1 MAVPVQVNLNP
12 NARKVEAA
20 LARIKAQ
27 AKGINL
33 GGGAESINKL
43 SRPLGKITG
52 QASEFQKSLE
62 ASNAR
67 VLAFGAS
74 VAVIN
79 KLSQAF
85 GALVTNTIKVEAS
98 FAKINTILG
107 GTQKQL
113 EQFGNGIFKV
123 AQQTGTSFDQVAE
136 GALEL
141 ARQGLSVEESLSRVS
156 TALKLVRVS
165 GIDAEKAVGGLT
177 AAIKG
182 FEGAGLTVAQIADKL
197 AEVDTKFA
205 VSTEDLINGLERA
218 SASARVAGVSFDEL
232 LGVVT
237 TVQERTQRGGAV
249 IGNAFK
255 TIFARLSRTDTLV
268 ALQDLGISVLDAE
281 GNLRGAIPLFQELAV
296 ELNKIG
302 LKSVEA
308 GEIIQKVAGVRQRDI
323 LISLIEDLNSGQSQ
337 FAKSL
342 QVSAGAAGAL
352 DAKNSQLNQTL
363 EALINNLTVGSQ
375 KLASVLGDLGFTDA
389 AGDILKAL
397 SSIVNGIT
405 DILQGEGIGAKFAQ
419 GLVKGVGSVLTGPG
433 LALISAIFI
442 KLFVD
447 LAKFGATSLKQIL
460 GINKAAAQQA
470 TLQQSVLQTLLQNE
484 NIQREILA
492 LEGNKVAQEQL
503 LLKIYNQQA
512 AALARVQRAAATVTP
527 GLFGAGLRGGE
538 GGVKPKGKAS
548 GGYIAAEARDVSR
561 GVGGAPANSR
571 VVSIPNFAFG
581 GGKRGTMVANTS
593 EYIVPNF
600 AGGGDAIFNRDMV
613 RSMGL
618 PAGARKINAAGG
630 FIPNFSRSSVGAG
643 LSENNPY
650 RYKSLSDLLKKDKT
664 KLKDQDLKDY
674 EAAVAA
680 KSTKAPAFDAEKRGL
695 VMLVPQTG
703 VRGTEINTVFKKA
716 QIGKSGKSYGSFLG
730 KAYGIDPNLKGDPRF
745 GNLVGLDDE
754 LEESMATAINTII
767 KKVYPSIKTN
777 PAPDISPEY
786 AKKKFLNE
794 GGAGAFGAFKGAVFE
809 AIIDMIVGG
818 SKGDGAG
825 RLDVAFNSKNSAAL
839 TEIFGLTKKYSFG
852 DYKSSLESK
861 DKFIKQAIANRGA
874 SGYIPNFAA
883 GNYVFDSDKLDRKTA
898 NDILKTILGTKKKK
912 DLLIAPAGTGKSTA
926 AARLGQFIKSPSDVQ
941 KAKSFTILSGAGK
954 AKNSLMSSG
963 LSSIIE
969 AVNASGGNV
978 SYLYAKNMEILS
990 RRMGRIQEGSD
1001 DLRSTKQLKG
1011 TLRAPLNQF
1020 DFIRGLKNV
1029 SKRFS
1034 IMRGAEGFMPELGDA
1049 ISREVSAGVPL
1060 NQVRINQSGKLRNAQ
1075 NPMGLAVTNTRDE
1088 PTGRI
1093 PNFALTAAE
1102 SARRAGAPALD
1113 LTNMQGSIDETSAS
1127 LDNSI
1132 TKIFA
1137 LQLAASGLTSAFTE
1151 QDSIMGRFGE
1161 AASTAINTMLVLST
1175 IGVSPLGALGRKEGG
1190 GFVGL
1195 APFIQGTKGLAKV
1208 FGILKGVAGPVAL
1221 GFTAL
1226 DVALKIFNGK
1236 GIFQI
1241 VGEGLGLVATE
1252 AQKAA
1257 KRIEEGTKNLGKG
1270 TEGKDVLENL
1280 QTRRANIL
1288 TELQRRETALAAGTT
1303 VEKLDPNAV
1312 RGQTLFDALGVVGG
1326 RSDQTPERLLER
1338 YFGEGKIEAGYGKVN
1353 KISSEGIRNLVGNSV
1368 FSSVEEVQRAYEQQ
1382 GSPITQESA
1391 KKIFSEQRKSFI
1403 SFDRALGSAKAGG
1416 ASDDV
1421 IEKIIEEFQIALASS
1436 LAEAVKVV
1444 DAEKLVQEGIK
1455 KNTIFSQTRAKGQIQ
1470 GIGLRQ
1476 SESIRAG
1483 LLADTKENR
1492 KKLATGGFGTELE
1505 KVNAEISIK
1514 ERGNQAEI
1522 ETKRVQLNQKIREQL
1537 IEQSKI
1543 SGEISGITKEDFDN
1557 KVETFNIEKLA
1568 GKDRKQLL
1576 EEAAKLGFKSQ
1587 ESQENFVQIVQNG
1600 TTELANRK
1608 QELSDELDIEKSIA
1622 QTNAER
1628 ADKEKSINEALKKSL
1643 RTMQKQAQLESIR
1656 KNAEKERLGLILND
1670 PTAAFSDKY
1679 LREIKYNQE
1688 LAEIEEA
1695 RVQSAKKLKDLD
1707 TELAALVELQKNASE
1722 KDKKAAQELVDEK
1735 QAEVVLAKEN
1745 NTELERTLDL
1755 REKIAKKIKDGTALE
1770 QSNAKRQ
1777 RDLKNLEE
1785 NVPDRLANRLED
1797 SISSAMDN
1805 LATGTYDSL
1814 GDVFLNIALDFGRA
1828 LQQEISAAVAK
1839 SLVQSFT
1846 SSSGGSGFM
1855 SGIGNFFSNFAKK
1868 NSGGLIT
1875 GGSGVRDDVPAV
1887 LTGGEYVI
1895 KKSAVQKYGVGFLEK
1910 LNSGAM
1916 QGMQAGGFFVPGTRG
1931 QGAITGKENL
1941 LAFSQQETTSGLTDV
1956 ISARGSGMRL
1966 DLETQSRRLTTRGRF
1981 MESPARRALKEAQQQ
1996 AFGLYGAQIQED
2008 KRVRELMEAQQKARE
2023 KAFKKAVIG
2032 SAINAAFSGFG
2043 AFLGGAGAAGTMG
2056 MTDLVPG
2063 GSGGYTPGGTFNPN
2077 FSNAMAAANG
2087 GQMSGQTNAML
2098 MGGEY
2103 IVSPRAASAIGRNT
2117 LDDINMMRFQNG
2129 GPVSSAADSI
2139 SKDEKAE
2146 KSANIGEFN
2155 ITINID
2161 NQGGGSVD
2169 AGSSDTQSRDFARR
2183 VKNVVVGVIEEEKR
2197 LSGSLFSS
2205 KR

>member
-12 NARKVEAA
+12 NARKVEEA

-197 AEVDTKFA
+197 AQVDTKFA

-255 TIFARLSRTDTLV
+255 TIFARLGRTDTLV
-268 ALQDLGISVLDAE
+268 ALQDLGISVLDAQ
-281 GNLRGAIPLFQELAV
+281 GNVRGAIPLFEELAV

-484 NIQREILA
+484 IIQREILA

-512 AALARVQRAAATVTP
+512 AALARVQKAAATVTP

-538 GGVKPKGKAS
+538 GGVKPRGKAS

-581 GGKRGTMVANTS
+581 GGQRGTIVANTS

-630 FIPNFSRSSVGAG
+630 FVPNFVKPSTPLSKRKDITTREQAEKAGYSGAAISSRFGKAPEKSRRTTYDVDLNDVLGKEMPAMFVPSSGGGVGKITRAKIPG
-643 LSENNPY
+643 FKDARAIGEFMAYGPNYGSMKNLEQEIENKFGQKNIE
-650 RYKSLSDLLKKDKT
+650 DF
-664 KLKDQDLKDY
+664 
-674 EAAVAA
+674 AA
-680 KSTKAPAFDAEKRGL
+680 KEALGLARNIASAFALDP
-695 VMLVPQTG
+695 VDPQKISQVDG
-703 VRGTEINTVFKKA
+703 V
-716 QIGKSGKSYGSFLG
+716 
-730 KAYGIDPNLKGDPRF
+730 KGF
-745 GNLVGLDDE
+745 
-754 LEESMATAINTII
+754 
-767 KKVYPSIKTN
+767 
-777 PAPDISPEY
+777 ISS
-786 AKKKFLNE
+786 AV
-794 GGAGAFGAFKGAVFE
+794 GAFGGIF
-809 AIIDMIVGG
+809 D
-818 SKGDGAG
+818 
-825 RLDVAFNSKNSAAL
+825 AAL
-839 TEIFGLTKKYSFG
+839 TTALKLNATDESSGGDFDVDLTKSDIGNIQKVFG
-852 DYKSSLESK
+852 KRAYPRFVDNKINANQGASMFEKTKRTPTLMKKINDRAFEEGK
-861 DKFIKQAIANRGA
+861 KQGFIKAS
-874 SGYIPNFAA
+874 SGYIPNFAGGALEEAIGREQAA
-883 GNYVFDSDKLDRKTA
+883 GLP
-898 NDILKTILGTKKKK
+898 I
-912 DLLIAPAGTGKSTA
+912 
-926 AARLGQFIKSPSDVQ
+926 
-941 KAKSFTILSGAGK
+941 
-954 AKNSLMSSG
+954 
-963 LSSIIE
+963 
-969 AVNASGGNV
+969 
-978 SYLYAKNMEILS
+978 
-990 RRMGRIQEGSD
+990 
-1001 DLRSTKQLKG
+1001 
-1011 TLRAPLNQF
+1011 NQ
-1020 DFIRGLKNV
+1020 I
-1029 SKRFS
+1029 
-1034 IMRGAEGFMPELGDA
+1034 
-1049 ISREVSAGVPL
+1049 
-1060 NQVRINQSGKLRNAQ
+1060 RINQSGKLRNAQ

-1088 PTGRI
+1088 PTGAI
-1093 PNFALTAAE
+1093 PNFAR
-1102 SARRAGAPALD
+1102 SAGGATNSNGTLD
-1113 LTNMQGSIDETSAS
+1113 GA
-1127 LDNSI
+1127 I

-1137 LQLAASGLTSAFTE
+1137 LQLATSGLTSAFTE
-1151 QDSIMGRFGE
+1151 QDSIMRRFGE

-1175 IGVSPLGALGRKEGG
+1175 VGVN
-1190 GFVGL
+1190 
-1195 APFIQGTKGLAKV
+1195 PFGKTAIP
-1208 FGILKGVAGPVAL
+1208 KGVTRSVGKTIASFGKLARFIGPVAKGL
-1221 GFTAL
+1221 FAVSRFIGPISIGFFAL
-1226 DVALKIFNGK
+1226 NSAIKAFTGK
-1236 GIFQI
+1236 GIFQR

-1288 TELQRRETALAAGTT
+1288 TEIERQETALAAGTT

-1312 RGQTLFDALGVVGG
+1312 RGQTVFDALGVVGG
-1326 RSDQTPERLLER
+1326 RLDQTPEQLLER
-1338 YFGEGKIEAGYGKVN
+1338 YFGGGKIEAGYGKVD
-1353 KISSEGIRNLVGNSV
+1353 KRSSEIIRNLVGNSV
-1368 FSSVEEVQRAYEQQ
+1368 FSSVEEVQRAYEQK

-1391 KKIFSEQRKSFI
+1391 KKIFSEQKKSFI
-1403 SFDRALGSAKAGG
+1403 SFDRALASAKAEG

-1421 IEKIIEEFQIALASS
+1421 IQAIIKEFQIALASS

-1455 KNTIFSQTRAKGQIQ
+1455 KNTIFSQTRARGQIQ

-1476 SESIRAG
+1476 SESIRAR
-1483 LLADTKENR
+1483 LLEDTKENR

-1514 ERGNQAEI
+1514 ERTNQAEI
-1522 ETKRVQLNQKIREQL
+1522 ETKRVELNQKIREQL

-1695 RVQSAKKLKDLD
+1695 RVQSAKKLEDLN
-1707 TELAALVELQKNASE
+1707 TELNALIELQKNASE
-1722 KDKKAAQELVDEK
+1722 ENKTAAQQLVDEK
-1735 QAEVVLAKEN
+1735 QYEVDLAKEN
-1745 NTELERTLDL
+1745 NTELEKTLDL
-1755 REKIAKKIKDGTALE
+1755 REKIAKKIKNGTALD
-1770 QSNAKRQ
+1770 QANAQRQ

-1785 NVPDRLANRLED
+1785 NVPKRLADNLEN

-1814 GDVFLNIALDFGRA
+1814 SDVFLNIALDFGRT
-1828 LQQEISAAVAK
+1828 LQQEINAAVAK

-1846 SSSGGSGFM
+1846 SSSGGGGFM
-1855 SGIGNFFSNFAKK
+1855 SGIGNLFASAFGK
-1868 NSGGLIT
+1868 NTGGLIT

-1895 KKSAVQKYGVGFLEK
+1895 KKSAVQKYGVGFLEN
-1910 LNSGAM
+1910 LNSGAIRGM
-1916 QGMQAGGFFVPGTRG
+1916 QGGGLYTQTAGGYSGGRFWSDPSGNQMGGAASNERLAIARGMDFFVPGTRG
-1931 QGAITGKENL
+1931 AGAISGKESL
-1941 LAFSQQETTSGLTDV
+1941 LAFAQQETTSGKTDV
-1956 ISARGSGMRL
+1956 ARSTGSGAFVSLEDQSFRL
-1966 DLETQSRRLTTRGRF
+1966 STFGRF
-1981 MESPARRALKEAQQQ
+1981 RDSPARRALKDAQRQ
-1996 AFGLYGAQIQED
+1996 AFDLYTQRVEEE
-2008 KRVRELMEAQQKARE
+2008 KRVIEEKKQAEKARDQQ
-2023 KAFKKAVIG
+2023 FKQAVVG
-2032 SAINAAFSGFG
+2032 SFVNAAI
-2043 AFLGGAGAAGTMG
+2043 AGAGAYFQNGGT
-2056 MTDLVPG
+2056 LFG
-2063 GSGGYTPGGTFNPN
+2063 GSDVPKINLTEGQQAIVDYQKSIGAFKNPFDPSTGGPMKFQLPDSFYPEFGGLG
-2077 FSNAMAAANG
+2077 NATVNMGKANG
-2087 GQMSGQTNAML
+2087 GSMNGVTNALL

-2103 IVSPRAASAIGRNT
+2103 VMSAPVAAQIGREN
-2117 LDDINMMRFQNG
+2117 LDSINMMNFNNG
-2129 GPVSSAADSI
+2129 GAVGNVASSSGAKSSGGGAD
-2139 SKDEKAE
+2139 
-2146 KSANIGEFN
+2146 IGEVN
-2155 ITINID
+2155 ITINMEKGD
-2161 NQGGGSVD
+2161 ASVTT
-2169 AGSSDTQSRDFARR
+2169 SSDGNADSTKTNDFARK
-2183 VKNVVVGVIEEEKR
+2183 VKEVVVNVIAEEKR
-2197 LSGSLFSS
+2197 LSGSLFGV
-2205 KR
+2205 RR